1 MENELWRASAKQI
14 ADGIREKT
22 FTCREVVDS
31 CLDRIADVNHALRA
45 LSHIRPEDARAQADR
60 ADAALAAGE
69 ALGPLHGV
77 PVVIKGNVDVAD
89 WPTVNGC
96 NELVNNIAATH
107 SPCVENWLSSGAIVI
122 GRTNTP
128 EFCCRWETSN
138 EVFGQTANPW
148 NAEVTPGGSSG
159 GTASAIAAG
168 LAPLGHG
175 TDLGGSLRH
184 PAQCCGIA
192 SLKPTLGRVPD
203 WVPSLEE
210 PSIGFQLMNTDG
222 PMARR
227 VEDLELGLRSMAC
240 AAGGDPWW
248 VPAEFTGQQS
258 LSKPIA
264 VVFNPNRSGASEHVR
279 KGVEKAV
286 EILSKTG
293 FGVEEALPPRLD
305 DAVKIWKEVCVYELL
320 NGLRPAVEG
329 FCGDRLKRAL
339 AHYSKVD
346 AQLSPEAYQMALTE
360 RTAVLREWMSFFD
373 RYGAIV
379 APVSTLPPQSID
391 FDINSVE
398 STLTLMESMNMVVPI
413 NALGLPAVVVPV
425 GVEDGLPQAVQ
436 IIGAPFEEM
445 RCLAIASRIEA
456 AVDQITPVEPS

>member
-1 MENELWRASAKQI
+1 MEMSYGERVPSRSQMAFEKKLLRVASVTLSRQNRRC
-14 ADGIREKT
+14 D
-22 FTCREVVDS
+22 
-31 CLDRIADVNHALRA
+31 HALRA

-96 NELVNNIAATH
+96 NELVTNIAATH

-184 PAQCCGIA
+184 PAQCGHR
-192 SLKPTLGRVPD
+192 LTKPTLGQVPV
-203 WVPSLEE
+203 VPSLEE

-227 VEDLELGLRSMAC
+227 VEDLELVSEAWPARLGAS
-240 AAGGDPWW
+240 WW
-248 VPAEFTGQQS
+248 VPTEVTGQPAYRS
-258 LSKPIA
+258 LS
-264 VVFNPNRSGASEHVR
+264 
-279 KGVEKAV
+279 
-286 EILSKTG
+286 L
-293 FGVEEALPPRLD
+293 
-305 DAVKIWKEVCVYELL
+305 WC
-320 NGLRPAVEG
+320 
-329 FCGDRLKRAL
+329 
-339 AHYSKVD
+339 
-346 AQLSPEAYQMALTE
+346 
-360 RTAVLREWMSFFD
+360 
-373 RYGAIV
+373 
-379 APVSTLPPQSID
+379 ST
-391 FDINSVE
+391 
-398 STLTLMESMNMVVPI
+398 
-413 NALGLPAVVVPV
+413 
-425 GVEDGLPQAVQ
+425 
-436 IIGAPFEEM
+436 
-445 RCLAIASRIEA
+445 
-456 AVDQITPVEPS
+456 